1 MRRTV
6 TLTEMAVLRSPFS
19 SDRNMI
25 FLQEFGKF
33 CCLNERETEA
43 DRSMRCRRR
52 RRRTRTRAFEV

>member
-6 TLTEMAVLRSPFS
+6 TLTEMAVLRRPFS

-43 DRSMRCRRR
+43 DR
-52 RRRTRTRAFEV
+52 

>member
-6 TLTEMAVLRSPFS
+6 TLTEMAVLRRPFS

-43 DRSMRCRRR
+43 DE
-52 RRRTRTRAFEV
+52 EVQEEEEEEEGV